1 MFELTMENFLGVLA
15 IVLAVLIYAEM
26 TAFKLYADAFF
37 GWINLR
43 FVGKIFFNSSFLP
56 WLAIR

>member
-1 MFELTMENFLGVLA
+1 MFELTTENFLGVLA

-56 WLAIR
+56 